1 MFRFYYTRAETTVN
15 CKPNDDVPTKDSRT
29 LIYSSSSP
37 FLELLLLRDLRRLG
51 AAFLELLLLDFL
63 RRFADFLLGADF
75 LRDARRRLFGAML
88 TKARD
93 SVLGDA
99 CHVRNILSP
108 TITTTR
114 HQNN

>member
-1 MFRFYYTRAETTVN
+1 MVN
-15 CKPNDDVPTKDSRT
+15 CKRNGDVPTKDSRT

-51 AAFLELLLLDFL
+51 AAFLALLLLDFL

-75 LRDARRRLFGAML
+75 LRDARRRLFGAMV

-99 CHVRNILSP
+99 CHARNESYP
-108 TITTTR
+108 PITTIK
-114 HQNN
+114 HQNNEQ